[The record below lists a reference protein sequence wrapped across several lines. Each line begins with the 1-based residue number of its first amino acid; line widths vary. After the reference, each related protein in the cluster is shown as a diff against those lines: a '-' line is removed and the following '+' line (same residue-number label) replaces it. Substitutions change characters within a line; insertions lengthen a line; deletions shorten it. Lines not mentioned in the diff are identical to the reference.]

1 MLWYASPSSSPSP
14 SLLYQHPSWTCS
26 ANPSLFLSS
35 AIASSGLVLTLP
47 TSLPLTVRQTLRMLG
62 IRLTDPESG
71 FLTPTHDSATFFSL
85 FTNPSTAKRA
95 SDILTRLIH
104 SLTLFS
110 PVSGGRTSFLRHVPS
125 TIGFLVAAHNERLVD
140 FARGGEGARGMEREW
155 GVSVLNKNQRDEL
168 LSLISS
174 RADHTTGK
182 GGEAWGLGEYNCW
195 VVRQSLLHGT
205 LRARF
210 GKEFTLLEGES
221 KAEAEERWVKETVE
235 KFLEVGMGLEEKEM
249 VARGLI
255 ERPAVDEVEEVE
267 EGEEGR

>member
-1 MLWYASPSSSPSP
+1 M
-14 SLLYQHPSWTCS
+14 
-26 ANPSLFLSS
+26 
-35 AIASSGLVLTLP
+35 
-47 TSLPLTVRQTLRMLG
+47 
-62 IRLTDPESG
+62 
-71 FLTPTHDSATFFSL
+71 
-85 FTNPSTAKRA
+85 
-95 SDILTRLIH
+95 
-104 SLTLFS
+104 
-110 PVSGGRTSFLRHVPS
+110 
-125 TIGFLVAAHNERLVD
+125 
-140 FARGGEGARGMEREW
+140 
-155 GVSVLNKNQRDEL
+155 LNKNQRDEL